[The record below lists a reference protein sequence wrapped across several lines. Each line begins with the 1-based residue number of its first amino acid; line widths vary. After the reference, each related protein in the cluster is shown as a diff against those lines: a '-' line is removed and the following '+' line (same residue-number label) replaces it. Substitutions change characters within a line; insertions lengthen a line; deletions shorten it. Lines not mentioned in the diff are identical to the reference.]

1 MNYTRSVDVGSIDFF
16 YYNPVEQ
23 SLLDP
28 FSTTIPGIGPLSAVE
43 VIRTNLYW
51 GEFES
56 INDHYAD
63 GITPNPDNP
72 GRAYPMCNSLKGMI
86 RRMTRQHAG
95 GADSSRLFYDRFEFL
110 GV

>member
-63 GITPNPDNP
+63 GITPNPD
-72 GRAYPMCNSLKGMI
+72 
-86 RRMTRQHAG
+86 
-95 GADSSRLFYDRFEFL
+95 DRWCL
-110 GV
+110 PHVQQPKRHDPSDD